1 MANENVT
8 ASPVSPIS
16 FPSYN
21 HSYDP
26 TDHPDMVA
34 AGIRRV
40 LDTNVDLQLL
50 SACVMDR
57 TKLMAILQ
65 GE

>member
-1 MANENVT
+1 
-8 ASPVSPIS
+8 
-16 FPSYN
+16 
-21 HSYDP
+21 
-26 TDHPDMVA
+26 MVA